1 MLLNHLRRRLAT
13 SQHAAQRRKIVLQA
27 RRRAELEAE
36 LASLIGMD
44 QIVAVAVDD
53 VNCAAGSGVLAHTRE
68 WPTQVDI
75 YDHNPEWPPVRPHD
89 RSRRPNVRQ
98 MWRIRRA
105 VGPTQR
111 ARR

>member
-36 LASLIGMD
+36 VASRIGMD

-68 WPTQVDI
+68 WTTEVDI
-75 YDHNPEWPPVRPHD
+75 YVHNPEWRLFFFFQAEDGIRD
-89 RSRRPNVRQ
+89 RCVTGVQTCALP
-98 MWRIRRA
+98 I
-105 VGPTQR
+105 
-111 ARR
+111 

>member
-36 LASLIGMD
+36 LASRIGMD

-89 RSRRPNVRQ
+89 RGRRPNDRQ
-98 MWRIRRA
+98 MWRVDRSVLPIELDR
-105 VGPTQR
+105 
-111 ARR
+111 